1 MAAGPSRVGP
11 ALLLL
16 PAGPAVVLVDVYNL
30 FGLPPARRAVW
41 GAEAAPALSSLGY
54 RAGLA
59 ASQLLSCN
67 LSVYLSFVPEE
78 PSYGV

>member
-1 MAAGPSRVGP
+1 M
-11 ALLLL
+11 LLL

-30 FGLPPARRAVW
+30 FGLPPARRAAW

-59 ASQLLSCN
+59 ARS
-67 LSVYLSFVPEE
+67 
-78 PSYGV
+78 